1 MSRNEIVAEKLV
13 KLRGDKS
20 RETVAKA
27 CGISISALAMYERG
41 ERIPRDDIKVRLAE
55 YYNRSVN
62 FIFFDLNEH
71 KGGVMPRVRAL
82 TYPARVADR
91 RKVLAKKCK
100 LRLTE
105 CGVRQKKIA
114 KLLGISEAALSTQLS
129 GMLSIE
135 TLIAIAD
142 MTDWTAEELGKAI
155 KN

>member
-71 KGGVMPRVRAL
+71 K
-82 TYPARVADR
+82 
-91 RKVLAKKCK
+91 KCK
-100 LRLTE
+100 
-105 CGVRQKKIA
+105 K
-114 KLLGISEAALSTQLS
+114 EA
-129 GMLSIE
+129 
-135 TLIAIAD
+135 
-142 MTDWTAEELGKAI
+142 
-155 KN
+155 